1 MVDGGGEVGIAG
13 DGLGGG
19 GGAVLGGGGGGGSG
33 VEAGGERRRMV
44 VGVGHRFGFGFFFRD
59 WVRVFGRLE
68 ELYDGVLRKS

>member
-19 GGAVLGGGGGGGSG
+19 GGAVLGGGGGGGGSG

-44 VGVGHRFGFGFFFRD
+44 VGVGHGFGFFFRD
-59 WVRVFGRLE
+59 WVGVFGRLE